1 MLICTWPHCCA
12 PVQVL
17 VDALGFS
24 MLDAENRKPQKDFDD
39 LLKKRPEQL
48 RVILSEAGFK
58 GSSATWDRDALRGDL
73 LDLYSLLSLQA
84 ELRTVGVH
92 HSNKV
97 TTLPFTG
104 WCVGGPCALHST
116 PPASSAPL
124 HRPLGPS
131 VAQSNRPSDAS
142 RTPNPHAVRVR
153 CARAAPSAAAEIIV
167 AITALEAVN
176 EKGVAVHEEMRKQYN
191 FPMKLLILDPDY
203 KHVLTW
209 QKNEETNDFELVTV
223 EPPVNLPDPNPSFSV
238 ASSLAQGPDR
248 STDQSTDQSPEGTY
262 GGPLR
267 WVKRWLA

>member
-1 MLICTWPHCCA
+1 MRCT
-12 PVQVL
+12 
-17 VDALGFS
+17 
-24 MLDAENRKPQKDFDD
+24 
-39 LLKKRPEQL
+39 
-48 RVILSEAGFK
+48 
-58 GSSATWDRDALRGDL
+58 
-73 LDLYSLLSLQA
+73 
-84 ELRTVGVH
+84 
-92 HSNKV
+92 
-97 TTLPFTG
+97 
-104 WCVGGPCALHST
+104 
-116 PPASSAPL
+116 APL
-124 HRPLGPS
+124 PLPRPHSIGPS
-131 VAQSNRPSDAS
+131 VPRSRSPIAPDAS

-209 QKNEETNDFELVTV
+209 QKNEETTDFELVTV
-223 EPPVNLPDPNPSFSV
+223 EPPVYLPDPTPSFSV
-238 ASSLAQGPDR
+238 ASSLAQGPDQ